1 VTDGTDFLELT
12 VKEWLEEL
20 GERGPVPGGGS
31 AAAIT
36 AAMSASLVAMT
47 ARLSSGAWPEANG
60 MVAQAA
66 RLRKRL
72 SDYAQTDADAYAA
85 SLQAMAGVTEVPD
98 ERRDY
103 ELGSVLD
110 RAAEIPLRIAETAHD
125 VVLLAAE
132 AAVRGEPQQQADA
145 LAAVALAAAATQAAA
160 RLVEV
165 NLTTTEEDPR
175 VQQARALAAS
185 ADTALKHAFA
195 PL

>member
-1 VTDGTDFLELT
+1 MTDGTDFLELT

-47 ARLSSGAWPEANG
+47 ARLSAGAWPEANG

-72 SDYAQTDADAYAA
+72 SAYAQTDADAYSA
-85 SLQAMAGVTEVPD
+85 SLRAMAEVTEVPD

-103 ELGSVLD
+103 ELGSALD

-125 VVLLAAE
+125 VLLLAAE

-160 RLVEV
+160 RLVDV

-175 VQQARALAAS
+175 VQQARGLAAS
-185 ADTALKHAFA
+185 ADAVLARAFA
-195 PL
+195 PE